1 MKKHYKMMITV
12 LMILAV
18 ILSAFG
24 SSVSAAA
31 SDDAESL
38 DKLRA
43 FACTENAE
51 WDVTQDDVYII
62 RYTILSNGYIMARY
76 GVAGF
81 NYADVNSSFTIG
93 DYQFTMPDSAPY
105 LLFDG
110 TRSVPLE
117 EHEELF
123 EELSADGW
131 CKKLVAE
138 TEAATESSEG
148 ATTEPTA
155 AATLDQVAASPQSG
169 VSVGNTSTGN
179 TAAVKT
185 GADRAALIVAGSAL
199 TAGVFLALLI
209 YRRKKQM

>member
-131 CKKLVAE
+131 CEKLAAE
-138 TEAATESSEG
+138 TEAVTQPTDA
-148 ATTEPTA
+148 AVAEPTA
-155 AATLDQVAASPQSG
+155 VATPDETPANPQSG
-169 VSVGNTSTGN
+169 NTVGNP
-179 TAAVKT
+179 AAVKT
-185 GADRAALIVAGSAL
+185 GADRIGLIVAGSAL